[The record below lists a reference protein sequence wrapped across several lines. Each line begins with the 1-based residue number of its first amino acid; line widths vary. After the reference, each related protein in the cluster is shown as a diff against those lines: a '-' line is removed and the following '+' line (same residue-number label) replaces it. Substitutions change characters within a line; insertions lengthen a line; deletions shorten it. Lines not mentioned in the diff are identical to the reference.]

1 MQKAFQAR
9 CLDGLVEII
18 GKRSCHM
25 LRQYVL
31 VNVIILM
38 YQVYV
43 NVVAIVAQA
52 VVGLV

>member
-1 MQKAFQAR
+1 
-9 CLDGLVEII
+9 
-18 GKRSCHM
+18 M

-52 VVGLV
+52 AVGLV